1 MNDAWVSVMS
11 HLTPR
16 EAKNLIVAVK
26 GLNVIMCKA
35 PSVSS
40 VYLCGEECPCMRLQ
54 TDIDFLKHHCPRGM
68 LQAINFSCIVEI
80 GWKNVQ
86 EFEPKSSMFGVEI
99 VFSNTG
105 VLCTYRFCVDST

>member
-1 MNDAWVSVMS
+1 MSDVWVSVMS

-16 EAKNLIVAVK
+16 EAKHLIAAVR
-26 GLNVIMCKA
+26 GLRVTMCKD
-35 PSVSS
+35 PSVNDI
-40 VYLCGEECPCMRLQ
+40 YLCGDECPCMRLQ
-54 TDIDFLKHHCPRGM
+54 TDIDFLKHHYPRFM
-68 LQAINFSCIVEI
+68 LQAVDFSCIVEY

-105 VLCTYRFCVDST
+105 VLCTYRFRVDST